1 MASRRALRGRT
12 TTSLS
17 SWLLFYQHWSPTGS
31 GSGSSNSSSSS
42 RPCHRSGRCLSR
54 MAWKET
60 VLCVFVMCMV
70 LSACDLNL
78 MKMSALASAADSS
91 DGSSGSSSGSD
102 GSKNGDSSSDSSDSS
117 SSSSSS
123 ANPQCVLKGRVYTER
138 LWYGYLFDK
147 AFHRDYAKIQ
157 YTISYP
163 VKQCCT
169 SLLIY
174 YDDQIKQ
181 LKQDMTC
188 EERERV
194 LPPNN
199 NQVIPLHT
207 LNKTA
212 GCRVWNDTDES
223 YYVCIG
229 ERIFRSSG
237 PRTWYFALSRCQA
250 KNPLTVNYAFNISGY
265 YGDCEEDPL
274 VRTYIPPSPK
284 EDSNYLSLAL
294 GIVAGVAI
302 IAAVVFFV
310 LWFIARRNAA
320 NSKGSSVTSS
330 QATMTQ
336 DDIFYVNPSLSDRE
350 QAEYGT
356 SQASSEN
363 YYEVIPERRSYESI
377 NPHLL
382 GVGGA
387 GVGPGG
393 PHHHPLVH
401 GPPHLTHHLHPI
413 HAHHHGAHPAHP
425 RHHLLHPANAA
436 AAAAA
441 ANQAGGMGNQLKE
454 SAFHR
459 PGQGGG
465 LGGGGGV
472 GGGYPVFDD
481 YPPPP
486 YQPPRLLGGPRH
498 HTLHH
503 PTPHHHHHSLSMPPT
518 AASRPRPPLL
528 SPTHAATLSFPGAG
542 GGGVV
547 GVVGGGAVLPPAPAP
562 TSSTAGLVSASA
574 TPLNNNTASGNNN
587 NGNNSNNNITSTS
600 AITMN
605 TTTNTVSLGETAA

>member
-1 MASRRALRGRT
+1 MASHPAHRLLP
-12 TTSLS
+12 S
-17 SWLLFYQHWSPTGS
+17 LFYQRGSPPD
-31 GSGSSNSSSSS
+31 
-42 RPCHRSGRCLSR
+42 RR
-54 MAWKET
+54 
-60 VLCVFVMCMV
+60 F
-70 LSACDLNL
+70 LSATMAGEKMLCLLVMWMFLSVCDRSLV
-78 MKMSALASAADSS
+78 KMSAMSNSAES
-91 DGSSGSSSGSD
+91 
-102 GSKNGDSSSDSSDSS
+102 N
-117 SSSSSS
+117 
-123 ANPQCVLKGRVYTER
+123 NPQCVLKGRVYTER
-138 LWYGYLFDK
+138 QWYGYLFDK

-163 VKQCCT
+163 VKECCT
-169 SLLIY
+169 NLLIY

-181 LKQDMTC
+181 LKKDMTC
-188 EERERV
+188 EEREKV
-194 LPPNN
+194 LPFNN

-207 LNKTA
+207 LNKTV
-212 GCRVWNDTDES
+212 GCRVWNNTDES
-223 YYVCIG
+223 YYVCNG

-237 PRTWYFALSRCQA
+237 PRTWYFALSRCGA

-284 EDSNYLSLAL
+284 EDSDVYLSLAL

-302 IAAVVFFV
+302 ITAVVFFV

-382 GVGGA
+382 AAGGGGVGGA
-387 GVGPGG
+387 S
-393 PHHHPLVH
+393 HHPLVHH
-401 GPPHLTHHLHPI
+401 GPPHLTHHLHPMHAHGHSSHPRQIHI
-413 HAHHHGAHPAHP
+413 HAGAQGP
-425 RHHLLHPANAA
+425 
-436 AAAAA
+436 
-441 ANQAGGMGNQLKE
+441 QVKE

-459 PGQGGG
+459 PQP
-465 LGGGGGV
+465 GV
-472 GGGYPVFDD
+472 GYPVFDD

-503 PTPHHHHHSLSMPPT
+503 PTPHHHHTLSMPPT
-518 AASRPRPPLL
+518 SRTRPPLL
-528 SPTHAATLSFPGAG
+528 SPTHMAGLSFPA
-542 GGGVV
+542 
-547 GVVGGGAVLPPAPAP
+547 AVLPPAPAI
-562 TSSTAGLVSASA
+562 SAA
-574 TPLNNNTASGNNN
+574 AAAAAAAANINNNTSSGNNN